1 MVSLRP
7 IIERVY
13 IQRIQQDNKVTD
25 YLTECKIL
33 LLGVL
38 VEMSSHPEKLPAYIY
53 DYLTI
58 GSLIRSLSSTSSPSP
73 SPVSYYSAAHTAYA
87 CIGVIG
93 RWSQEDER
101 SGGKN

>member
-1 MVSLRP
+1 MVSLGP

-25 YLTECKIL
+25 YLTECKML

-53 DYLTI
+53 DYFSI
-58 GSLIRSLSSTSSPSP
+58 GSLIRSLSSTSSPSL
-73 SPVSYYSAAHTAYA
+73 SLCHYSAAHTAYA

-93 RWSQEDER
+93 KWSQEDER

>member
-1 MVSLRP
+1 VVVSPGP

-25 YLTECKIL
+25 YLTECKML

-53 DYLTI
+53 GLPHHRLPDPKPITNVV
-58 GSLIRSLSSTSSPSP
+58 SFSLSATTQLLILRMH
-73 SPVSYYSAAHTAYA
+73 AL
-87 CIGVIG
+87 
-93 RWSQEDER
+93 E
-101 SGGKN
+101 